1 MGDAASSGT
10 AGPLPLTHKD
20 PRSSAWGDE
29 GMGVGPRTGSI
40 DVLDA
45 VRHAA
50 AGAHSHAGEYAALQQ
65 QAQAPGASGTG
76 VAQDS
81 EEDEGSDGDG
91 SGGKPQGA
99 AVHSSVQRAFEM
111 VSDANIVS
119 HACNCKRF
127 GRGLAILHSVCPLVT
142 QQQQLGMTPQLPV
155 PAPEVTALH
164 PVFPFIQAAEVTRQ
178 IATTHSHTPPKL

>member
-119 HACNCKRF
+119 RARNCKRF
-127 GRGLAILHSVCPLVT
+127 GGGL
-142 QQQQLGMTPQLPV
+142 Q
-155 PAPEVTALH
+155 
-164 PVFPFIQAAEVTRQ
+164 
-178 IATTHSHTPPKL
+178 SHTLCALL